1 MDRSLTFK
9 QHLNKTTL
17 KVRTRKNILSKLA
30 GASWGA
36 HFDVLTQTTISVV
49 NSVADFGSPVWLK
62 SNHINVIDVQL
73 NEAMRIVSGTV
84 RASPV
89 ACLPAL
95 CNIIP
100 PELRRK
106 NALSNLIFKSEHHP
120 NLILLD

>member
-1 MDRSLTFK
+1 MSKIFRHSFGSFSYFQTTPK
-9 QHLNKTTL
+9 SNLNKTAL
-17 KVRTRKNILSKLA
+17 KVRTRNNILSKLA
-30 GASWGA
+30 GARWGA
-36 HFDVLTQTTISVV
+36 HFDVLRQTTISVV

-62 SNHINVIDVQL
+62 SNHINMIDVQL

-89 ACLPAL
+89 AWLPVL

-106 NALSNLIFKSEHHP
+106 KSLSNL
-120 NLILLD
+120 